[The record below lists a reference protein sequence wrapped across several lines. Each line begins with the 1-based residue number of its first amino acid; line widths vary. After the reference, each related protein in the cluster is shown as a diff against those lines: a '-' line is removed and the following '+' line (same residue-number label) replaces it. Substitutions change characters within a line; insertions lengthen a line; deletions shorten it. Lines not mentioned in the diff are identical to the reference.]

1 MHVGICGGGN
11 LAHAMAAWLGCH
23 GHRVSIV
30 TRRPTDWAS
39 ELDATLPD
47 GSGATAPLASVSAD
61 YGTLSDCEIILLTAP
76 RFAIPSMCNQVRP
89 HIHAGQLLA
98 IAPGTPELL
107 SMRDNPAWRNVELM
121 GIYKVPFICRADV
134 YGHRVSILGSRA
146 VNRAWV
152 SGNTDWETRSSQ
164 VAALF
169 DTPLE
174 RLGSPYPFLLTNSN
188 PLLHPARLSTMF
200 ADYRE
205 GVSYDHNILF
215 YEEWTEAASERY
227 IQADAE
233 LLEICRRIPEMRI
246 GTDIVPVLEYYESHD
261 AASLTAKL
269 RSIAAFKGITSPMVQ
284 TAGGWIPDF
293 SSRYFTEDIPWGTS
307 PICELARKLDVATP
321 TLDAFVQWNHS
332 MLLRFG
338 HPASLPSLQ
347 YSQYSITTSSP
358 NALSLGHHTRNVK
371 AERECSPVM
380 KCLLST
386 SCTPP
391 TSYSIENT
399 VGNSQCA

>member
-30 TRRPTDWAS
+30 TRRPEEWAA
-39 ELDATLPD
+39 ELTATLPD
-47 GSGATAPLASVSAD
+47 GSGATAPLATVSAD
-61 YGTLSDCEIILLTAP
+61 YGTLGDCEIILLTAP

-89 HIHAGQLLA
+89 HVHAGQLLA
-98 IAPGTPELL
+98 MVPGTPELL
-107 SMRDNPAWRNVELM
+107 SMRAAPAWRNVELM

-134 YGHRVSILGSRA
+134 YGHHVSILGSRN

-152 SGNTDWETRSSQ
+152 SDNTDWNARSSQ

-200 ADYRE
+200 GNYRE
-205 GVSYDHNILF
+205 GVCYDHNILF

-227 IQADAE
+227 ILADTE
-233 LLEICRRIPEMRI
+233 LLEICRSIPEIHI

-261 AASLTAKL
+261 AASLTAKI
-269 RSIAAFKGITSPMVQ
+269 RSIPAFKSITSPMVH
-284 TAGGWIPDF
+284 TADGWIPDF
-293 SSRYFTEDIPWGTS
+293 SSRYFTEDIPWGTAL
-307 PICELARKLDVATP
+307 ICEMARKLNVPTP
-321 TLDAFVQWNHS
+321 TIDAFVQWNNS
-332 MLLRFG
+332 MLQRFG
-338 HPASLPSLQ
+338 HPEPLPSLQ
-347 YSQYSITTSSP
+347 YLKYC
-358 NALSLGHHTRNVK
+358 R
-371 AERECSPVM
+371 R
-380 KCLLST
+380 
-386 SCTPP
+386 
-391 TSYSIENT
+391 
-399 VGNSQCA
+399 